1 MADLDPQI
9 QRQNLERLLDLIS
22 DALIESNL
30 VDVNLVN
37 QSQKTIRNGILQSG
51 RDNVNERLVLYQQD
65 VEANKEDLLQTVP
78 DGDGVQTNLQTI
90 ANEVEFD
97 LIQEI
102 LITI

>member
-65 VEANKEDLLQTVP
+65 VEANKEDLLQTIP
-78 DGDGVQTNLQTI
+78 DNDGVQTNLQTK
-90 ANEVEFD
+90 ANDDEFD
-97 LIQEI
+97 LIQ
-102 LITI
+102 

>member
-37 QSQKTIRNGILQSG
+37 QSQKTIRNGKLQSG

-65 VEANKEDLLQTVP
+65 VEANK
-78 DGDGVQTNLQTI
+78 
-90 ANEVEFD
+90 
-97 LIQEI
+97 
-102 LITI
+102 